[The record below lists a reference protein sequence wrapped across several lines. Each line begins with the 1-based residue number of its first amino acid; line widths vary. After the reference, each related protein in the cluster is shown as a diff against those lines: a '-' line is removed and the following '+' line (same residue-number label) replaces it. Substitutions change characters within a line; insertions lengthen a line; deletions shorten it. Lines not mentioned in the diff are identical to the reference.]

1 MSIFL
6 KRTVSLEAKIEQF
19 LDDVANAGMLFNA
32 GIRDYLD
39 GEMQQFQSRLNEI
52 RHNESDADSMR
63 REIRYNLYKKMLIP
77 ESRGDVLGLLETTDN
92 VIDTAKKVMGQ
103 FNTERPRIREFLR
116 NDFIKL
122 TDASTAALDNLVK
135 ADRAFFNNND
145 VINDYIHKV
154 HFHEHEADQLEEKV
168 KRLIFSSDEIP
179 ELAEKLHLRD
189 FVTSI
194 ASLSDEAEDVTE
206 RLSVYSIKRTV

>member
-19 LDDVANAGMLFNA
+19 LDDVANAGLLFNA

-39 GEMQQFQSRLNEI
+39 GELEQFNSRLEEI
-52 RHNESDADSMR
+52 KRNESDADSMR

-103 FNTERPRIREFLR
+103 FNTERPRVRDFLHD
-116 NDFIKL
+116 DFIKL
-122 TDASTAALDNLVK
+122 ADASSQALDNLVK

-145 VINDYIHKV
+145 VIQDYIHKV
-154 HFHEHEADQLEEKV
+154 HFHEHEADQLEEKI
-168 KRLIFSSDEIP
+168 KRRIFDSDEIP

-194 ASLSDEAEDVTE
+194 ASLSDQAEDVTE
-206 RLSVYSIKRTV
+206 RLSVYSIKRSV

>member
-39 GEMQQFQSRLNEI
+39 GEMQQFQSRLEEI

-122 TDASTAALDNLVK
+122 TDASTEALDNLVK
-135 ADRAFFNNND
+135 ADRAFFSNND